1 MKLKLFVATLVVTF
15 ASQAIAPAWAAPTS
29 GPMGPA
35 TNIVVAGITINPFCI
50 ALQIKTGRP
59 CKP

>member
-1 MKLKLFVATLVVTF
+1 MKLKLFVATLLVTF
-15 ASQAIAPAWAAPTS
+15 ASQAIAPAWAAPAS
-29 GPMGPA
+29 GPMSPG
-35 TNIVVAGITINPFCI
+35 IVVAGTNIHPFCI